1 MEGEASK
8 RIAVVTGGNQGIGLE
23 IVKQLASNGIMVL
36 LTAIDEKR
44 GTEAVEKLKDSG
56 FSDVVS
62 HQLDVSDTASVAT
75 FADFIKTQFGKL
87 DILVNNAAV
96 LGILLDLQDLDSSTK
111 ESMKQGGLPVFLKL
125 LAAAVEDY
133 EKAEECLN
141 INYYGTKKVID
152 ALMPLLQL
160 SHSPRIVNVSSDGGK
175 LQRIPSERIR
185 REFSD
190 VDGLSEEKLDEL
202 LQQFLSDFKAKNL
215 EEHGW
220 PTPVSAYRISKV
232 ALNALTRILAKKY
245 PKFCI
250 NCVHPGFVKTDITF
264 NAGTETVEQGAKG
277 PVMLALLPDG
287 GPSGFFYDRTSVSTF
302 VNNAEVNGFDVGV
315 EDSDSSSGVTVKE
328 INGSGSLTAK
338 ALKYLPRFTLSSI
351 TDGHLVN
358 IGMVGV
364 AVVVRR
370 SQVVLQRGM
379 NYKVRTT
386 LSSCAELVKAFRQEN
401 FLEDWRLRHQFL
413 QVKSLLAELVDQARK
428 SGITEMSS
436 LVEKKQKSEAFI
448 SLCEARIAVVTGANK
463 GIGLEIVKQ
472 LASNGIMVLL
482 TARDEKRGT
491 EAVEKLKDSGFSDV
505 VFHQL
510 DVSDSAS
517 IASLADFIKT
527 EFGKLDILVN
537 NAAVNGISIDL
548 QDLDSS
554 TKESIEQGG
563 LPVFLKLLAAAVE
576 DYEKAEECLNIN
588 YYGTKKVIDA
598 LMPFLQLSHLPRIVN
613 VSSAGGKLQ
622 HIPSESIR
630 REFSEADDL
639 SEEKLDEL
647 LQQFLSDFKAKNLE
661 ENGWPTKISAYIISK
676 AALNALTRILA
687 KKYPKFCINCV
698 HPGFVNTEM
707 SFYTGTE
714 TVEEAAKGP
723 VMLALFPDGGPSGFF
738 YDHTLVS
745 TFE

>member
-8 RIAVVTGGNQGIGLE
+8 RIAVVTGANQGIGLE

-44 GTEAVEKLKDSG
+44 GTEAVEMLKDSG

-62 HQLDVSDTASVAT
+62 HQLDVSDTASIAT
-75 FADFIKTQFGKL
+75 LADFIKTQFGKL

-125 LAAAVEDY
+125 LAAAVQDY

-160 SHSPRIVNVSSDGGK
+160 SHSPRIVNISSEGGK

-220 PTPVSAYRISKV
+220 PTILSAYMISKV
-232 ALNALTRILAKKY
+232 ALNALTRILSKKY
-245 PKFCI
+245 PKVCI

-264 NAGTETVEQGAKG
+264 NTGTETVEQGAKEYSKNMEG
-277 PVMLALLPDG
+277 
-287 GPSGFFYDRTSVSTF
+287 
-302 VNNAEVNGFDVGV
+302 
-315 EDSDSSSGVTVKE
+315 
-328 INGSGSLTAK
+328 
-338 ALKYLPRFTLSSI
+338 
-351 TDGHLVN
+351 
-358 IGMVGV
+358 
-364 AVVVRR
+364 
-370 SQVVLQRGM
+370 
-379 NYKVRTT
+379 
-386 LSSCAELVKAFRQEN
+386 
-401 FLEDWRLRHQFL
+401 
-413 QVKSLLAELVDQARK
+413 
-428 SGITEMSS
+428 
-436 LVEKKQKSEAFI
+436 EA
-448 SLCEARIAVVTGANK
+448 SKRIAVVTGANR

-482 TARDEKRGT
+482 TARDEKRGN

-510 DVSDSAS
+510 DVSDGAS

-537 NAAVNGISIDL
+537 NAAVSGISVDL

-563 LPVFLKLLAAAVE
+563 LPGFFKLLAAAVE
-576 DYEKAEECLNIN
+576 DYERAEECLNIN
-588 YYGTKKVIDA
+588 YYGAKNIINA
-598 LMPFLQLSHLPRIVN
+598 LLPLLQLSFSPRIVN
-613 VSSAGGKLQ
+613 VSSGGGKLQ

-630 REFSEADDL
+630 REFGDADDL
-639 SEEKLDEL
+639 NEDKLDEL
-647 LQQFLSDFKAKNLE
+647 LQRFLSDFKAKNLE
-661 ENGWPTKISAYIISK
+661 ENGWPTILSAYIISK

-698 HPGFVNTEM
+698 HPGYVNTEM
-707 SFYTGTE
+707 NFKTGTE
-714 TVEEAAKGP
+714 TVEEGAKGP

-738 YDHTLVS
+738 YDHTSVS
-745 TFE
+745 SFE